1 MHPINNY
8 RFGAYALFAMGL
20 INLRYQTGSDGNL
33 SKSSVLIAIGAIVL
47 ALTFIPKLN
56 NFFMKKLVKSLSLI
70 LLAVLI
76 AYGILIS

>member
-1 MHPINNY
+1 MNPLNNY

-33 SKSSVLIAIGAIVL
+33 SKSSVLVAVGAIVL
-47 ALTFIPKLN
+47 VLTFIPKLN
-56 NFFMKKLVKSLSLI
+56 DFFMKKLVKTLSLV

-76 AYGILIS
+76 AYGILI

>member
-1 MHPINNY
+1 MNPLNNY

-56 NFFMKKLVKSLSLI
+56 NFFMKKLVKSLSLM

-76 AYGILIS
+76 AYGILI

>member
-20 INLRYQTGSDGNL
+20 INLRYQTGSEGNL
-33 SKSSVLIAIGAIVL
+33 SKSAVLVAIGAIVL
-47 ALTFIPKLN
+47 VLTFIPKLN
-56 NFFMKKLVKSLSLI
+56 NFFMEKLVKLVSLA

-76 AYGILIS
+76 AYGILI

>member
-1 MHPINNY
+1 MNPLNNY

-33 SKSSVLIAIGAIVL
+33 SKSSVLVAVGAIVL
-47 ALTFIPKLN
+47 VLTFIPKLN
-56 NFFMKKLVKSLSLI
+56 IFFMKKLVKTLSLV

-76 AYGILIS
+76 AYGILI

>member
-1 MHPINNY
+1 MNPLNNY

-33 SKSSVLIAIGAIVL
+33 SKSSVLVAIGAIILV
-47 ALTFIPKLN
+47 LTFIPKLN
-56 NFFMKKLVKSLSLI
+56 DFFMKKLVKTLSLV

-76 AYGILIS
+76 AYGILI

>member
-20 INLRYQTGSDGNL
+20 INLRYQTGSEGNL
-33 SKSSVLIAIGAIVL
+33 SKSSLLITIGAVVL

-56 NFFMKKLVKSLSLI
+56 NFFMKKSVKSLSLV
-70 LLAVLI
+70 LMAVLI
-76 AYGILIS
+76 AYGILI